1 MKDNFRPSAAQPNP
15 PTEERVDSSLTSL
28 LEQHQREIWEWK
40 QKEHQWIRDKN
51 LLDGN
56 KKIIEELSTKLIEM
70 QRKEIYE
77 LKKYKA
83 EVIKLENLLHGYKK
97 VIEDI
102 SKSGSKK

>member
-1 MKDNFRPSAAQPNP
+1 MK
-15 PTEERVDSSLTSL
+15 VHKSSQELQDTI
-28 LEQHQREIWEWK
+28 EGYK
-40 QKEHQWIRDKN
+40 Q
-51 LLDGN
+51 
-56 KKIIEELSTKLIEM
+56 LIEM

-102 SKSGSKK
+102 SKSGSKNNVR